1 MHNQSNV
8 KQRKCSTFFKPE
20 GPFWYEARGL
30 YFRFYVKK
38 GLISCQNDTNAP
50 GVGLES
56 LQVCFT
62 IWVVWS
68 QWKFQPILYFLWVLL
83 RIFTLCQFCS
93 LYSSSNNRALWFCI
107 LFGVGIYLHQEFL
120 AQQNPSQQTTNYT
133 YQDHNSTTSYTIAN
147 SSKTLIGLQS
157 VLQDSIGHQNTQI
170 IHAYCPNNNSSW
182 PGI

>member
-1 MHNQSNV
+1 MHNQSNL
-8 KQRKCSTFFKPE
+8 KQRNCSTILNQK
-20 GPFWYEARGL
+20 GPFKMGKRAIFQIL
-30 YFRFYVKK
+30 CQK
-38 GLISCQNDTNAP
+38 GLIRLAAWVVFSCKNDTNAP

-120 AQQNPSQQTTNYT
+120 AQQNPSKQTTNYT

-147 SSKTLIGLQS
+147 SSNPHWPSKCSPRL
-157 VLQDSIGHQNTQI
+157 NR
-170 IHAYCPNNNSSW
+170 SSKYSNY
-182 PGI
+182 PCLLSK